1 MPNCVGWSPSSSG
14 SIKWGYTT
22 NITAPSG
29 NVLTPQLAFSSY
41 YFKSKDSVLLDK
53 VPFPNNPSWCVVQC
67 ARRPHDLLATRHA
80 IAIVLTLVRC
90 TATTSATQ
98 QTKATGTR

>member
-29 NVLTPQLAFSSY
+29 NVLTPQLAFSRY
-41 YFKSKDSVLLDK
+41 Y
-53 VPFPNNPSWCVVQC
+53 
-67 ARRPHDLLATRHA
+67 
-80 IAIVLTLVRC
+80 
-90 TATTSATQ
+90 
-98 QTKATGTR
+98 